1 MKKFWLAGLL
11 PLTLASALAACNSP
25 TEESTESSVP
35 ADVTDAPADAP
46 EAIATQIVLPDG
58 TACLHAGEGATLSYE
73 DKRLNYTCGEKMS
86 LIGDIV
92 ITNGTEMTVE
102 AAMLDGPTL
111 TGSEPI
117 TFTIAAIELTDGT
130 TCLNAGQGATLAFGG
145 KRVNYTCGGS
155 EAGLMGDI
163 TAEGETFMV
172 EKALL
177 EGTEL
182 ASSETAIIRVI
193 SAVTP

>member
-1 MKKFWLAGLL
+1 MKRFWLAGLL
-11 PLTLASALAACNSP
+11 PLTLAGGLAACNSP
-25 TEESTESSVP
+25 TEETTEPSDS
-35 ADVTDAPADAP
+35 ANMTEAPAEAP

-58 TACLHAGEGATLSYE
+58 TACLHAGQGATLAF
-73 DKRLNYTCGEKMS
+73 DGKRLNYTCGEKMG

-92 ITNGTEMTVE
+92 IPNSTEMTVE
-102 AAMLDGPTL
+102 AAMLNGPTI

-130 TCLNAGQGATLAFGG
+130 TCLNAGQGATLAFDG

-163 TAEGETFMV
+163 TAEGETFSV

-177 EGTEL
+177 AGTEL
-182 ASSETAIIRVI
+182 ASSEPATIRVI